1 MKTVLI
7 TGASSGI
14 GRQLA
19 LDYAREG
26 HNVIACGRSLTK
38 LSELTDR
45 FDTIHP
51 AVFDTTQPEQIQ
63 QAIDSLDVMP
73 DIWILNAG
81 DCKYVDDGKLDAEV
95 IAQVMNVNFMGTVN
109 CLAVI
114 QAHIKPGDHIVMTG
128 SIASVL
134 GLPRSEAYGA
144 SKAALHYLF
153 RSLQQDWQ
161 ARDVKLSF
169 IMPGFVK
176 TPLTDKNT
184 FPMPMRI
191 SVDEASQAIMR
202 GIQSGDVYIYFPKKF
217 TWFIRIIGFLPFE
230 WQRRI
235 ISRLVKA

>member
-1 MKTVLI
+1 MKTVFI

-19 LDYAREG
+19 LDYAQKG
-26 HNVIACGRSLTK
+26 YYVIACGRNCEKLT
-38 LSELTDR
+38 ELTEK
-45 FDTIHP
+45 FNTIYT
-51 AVFDTTQPEQIQ
+51 AEFDTTDRKQIER
-63 QAIDSLDVMP
+63 AISCLDVTP

-81 DCKYVDDGKLDAEV
+81 DCKYIDDGKIDADV
-95 IAQVMNVNFMGTVN
+95 IAQIMNVNFIGTVN
-109 CLAVI
+109 CLEVI
-114 QAHIKPGDHIVMTG
+114 QASMKPGDQVVMTG

-161 ARDVKLSF
+161 DRNVKLSF
-169 IMPGFVK
+169 IMPGFVR

-184 FPMPMRI
+184 FPMPMCI
-191 SVDEASQAIMR
+191 SVEEASQEIIR
-202 GIQSGDVYIYFPKKF
+202 GIELEKAYIYFPKKF
-217 TWFIRIIGFLPFE
+217 TWFIRLMSLVPFE

-235 ISRLVKA
+235 ISWLVKA